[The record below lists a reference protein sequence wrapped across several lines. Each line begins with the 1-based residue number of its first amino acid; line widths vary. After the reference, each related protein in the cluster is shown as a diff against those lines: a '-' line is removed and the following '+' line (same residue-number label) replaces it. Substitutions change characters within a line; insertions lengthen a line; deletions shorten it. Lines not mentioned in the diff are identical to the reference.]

1 LIRAV
6 LSRAE
11 FQAPLAVARNHVSNV
26 WRALFALAGR
36 YRPISPAEKAVA
48 LVDTIRFRGDPPRQ
62 IKEGVREQGR
72 MAFRMPRP
80 VMESVDNLVV
90 TPMGGG
96 WKDGCFYERYS
107 ACRPGLRMLL
117 EAHRPQADYPAGYVI
132 QSAHKDTYG
141 DWVSEYLCAAARAYP
156 FGAPLFLPAWF
167 ADRPYVARDLKSKG
181 IEHVFVDKPMRIRQA
196 KVLRQQKYFVHF
208 PRNEIETL
216 RAFLGFEQAEPAPR
230 GIVYLSRKNEV
241 SEVAN
246 RVYPNEIIETIVEA
260 RGGRIIRTAGAPLEE
275 YGLAASDAET
285 VIFDHGSAIYNSLRW
300 RPIRVVEIV
309 SDAWWNNAF
318 LMFADAMGVTDYTI
332 IRGDLGDEHVARL
345 LNETLDRPVGS

>member
-1 LIRAV
+1 
-6 LSRAE
+6 
-11 FQAPLAVARNHVSNV
+11 
-26 WRALFALAGR
+26 
-36 YRPISPAEKAVA
+36 
-48 LVDTIRFRGDPPRQ
+48 
-62 IKEGVREQGR
+62 
-72 MAFRMPRP
+72 
-80 VMESVDNLVV
+80 
-90 TPMGGG
+90 
-96 WKDGCFYERYS
+96 
-107 ACRPGLRMLL
+107 
-117 EAHRPQADYPAGYVI
+117 
-132 QSAHKDTYG
+132 
-141 DWVSEYLCAAARAYP
+141 
-156 FGAPLFLPAWF
+156 
-167 ADRPYVARDLKSKG
+167 
-181 IEHVFVDKPMRIRQA
+181 MRIRQA